1 MGDILREIKAETWR
15 AAAAKAFERAG
26 DHICKGEYDKAIE
39 WQTKGNDYARRGYIQ
54 DSKA

>member
-15 AAAAKAFERAG
+15 AASVKAFERAG
-26 DHICKGEYDKAIE
+26 EHVSKGEYDKAIE
-39 WQTKGNDYARRGYIQ
+39 WQTKAFDYARRGYIQ